1 MRKIISLLLL
11 FLFFSSC
18 TKTSINSVFNDPEV
32 YKWKNI
38 SQDLINSC
46 DTVEIYD
53 LHTAA
58 YLMYSNGS
66 INGWENELTVKYY
79 LRSLEIL
86 EESSYG
92 LQYEWDAFQDGTLN
106 SDTTNYTITMTDHL
120 GLSFIEGYKNKLVN
134 DDELLNIFEK
144 LLLIPKADTIQDG
157 ICFSYSDSPN
167 DQVGCVH
174 NVNISVAYFISEIL
188 NLNLI
193 DKSYQSIVDSII
205 IRENNAYLPEQ
216 INYLYWD
223 GSDRLT
229 DHNHLCFQ
237 AWCMYN
243 LSNNES
249 NKIALN
255 IIDNISLNREKTI
268 SSLIGYLRVL
278 PINDFDADS
287 LYNDLETIINKS
299 DTIYI
304 SDNSYF
310 IDNTRI
316 KSQLALWSAIYYRHL
331 INKAI
336 NS

>member
-1 MRKIISLLLL
+1 MRKITFLLLL
-11 FLFFSSC
+11 FLFFGFC
-18 TKTSINSVFNDPEV
+18 TKTSINPVFDDPEV

-46 DTVEIYD
+46 DTIEIND

-58 YLMYSNGS
+58 YLMYSNGN

-86 EESSYG
+86 EENSYG

-120 GLSFIEGYKNKLVN
+120 GLPFIEGYKNKLVN
-134 DDELLNIFEK
+134 DNELLNIFEK
-144 LLLIPKADTIQDG
+144 LLLIPKADSIQDG
-157 ICFSYSDSPN
+157 ICFAYSDSPN

-174 NVNISVAYFISEIL
+174 NVNIS
-188 NLNLI
+188 
-193 DKSYQSIVDSII
+193 
-205 IRENNAYLPEQ
+205 
-216 INYLYWD
+216 
-223 GSDRLT
+223 
-229 DHNHLCFQ
+229 
-237 AWCMYN
+237 
-243 LSNNES
+243 
-249 NKIALN
+249 
-255 IIDNISLNREKTI
+255 LNREKTI
-268 SSLIGYLRVL
+268 SSLIVYLRVL

-304 SDNSYF
+304 SENSYF
-310 IDNTRI
+310 IESTRI
-316 KSQLALWSAIYYRHL
+316 KSQLALWTAIYYRHL
-331 INKAI
+331 INEAI